1 MKRLAVMPLILLL
14 GLTSACSVGRTAA
27 NTQCYADTVQTS
39 PGLVMDLGSGQ
50 TYHVYP
56 TDNHISMNWLPLDR
70 LTVCPIGGSA
80 VELTNISQKNQKVRA
95 VRIFNPGWYVWPAS

>member
-1 MKRLAVMPLILLL
+1 MKRLAIIMLILPL
-14 GLTSACSVGRTAA
+14 GLAACSTGRTAA
-27 NTQCYADTVQTS
+27 ATPCHADTVQTS

-50 TYHVYP
+50 TYRVYP

-70 LTVCPIGGSA
+70 LIVCPIGGAA

-95 VRIFNPGWYVWPAS
+95 VRIFNPGWYVWPSS